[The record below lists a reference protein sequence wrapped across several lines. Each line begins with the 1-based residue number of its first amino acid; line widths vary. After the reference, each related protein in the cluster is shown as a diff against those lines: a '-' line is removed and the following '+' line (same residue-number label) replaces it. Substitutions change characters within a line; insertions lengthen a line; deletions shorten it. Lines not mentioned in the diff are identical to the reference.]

1 MAIDAAVAFG
11 VGEAAAD
18 TAVAATAF
26 DAAAA
31 AAAGD
36 FSAMTLTDI
45 ALPGAVADA
54 AAGTLAYAAPETL
67 AAEGAAFGTAA
78 EQAGSSLGEGSL
90 LGPGFSSA
98 AELGVGTGGTPIAT
112 GAEAL
117 AGGGSASGTLAGS
130 SAGAPLGGGATS
142 AAGSIAPAGTLSS
155 ETLATTPFSTD
166 LAAGGPAQLGGE
178 TSLASQS
185 VLQPSQIAQQV
196 GTSLGEGSSGL
207 TQAEITSGAAQG
219 GSVASQAGTQ
229 DVMAQLGVQPAGA
242 TPPPTGQ
249 LAQLTSQTTMS
260 DAITPEME
268 AAAKGGGQ
276 VASTPTTTTMSTP
289 ATTPNAVAQAPTAY
303 NPEGAVPQIAQQAGV
318 PSTAPAIPAAPAPTA
333 APTVGTSVGEGASG
347 VTQAEIA
354 AGKGAG
360 ATAIGNAGGE
370 GFSGFGGKA
379 MDYLAKNPSLLLAG
393 AGLAG
398 NLLMGQQQPKFQPQV
413 NTAAQNMQAQGQQLA
428 SYLSSGN
435 LPPGVQAQLNSAHEA
450 AIASVRSQHANRGT
464 SGSSME
470 AQDLQ
475 RINEAVV
482 SQGASI
488 ATQLL
493 QAGISEQQMAAGIYN
508 NLMNAS
514 LAQDQRMSQ
523 AISGFTNALAYGA
536 ARPVG

>member
-36 FSAMTLTDI
+36 FSAMTLADV

-78 EQAGSSLGEGSL
+78 GQAGNALGEGAL

-98 AELGVGTGGTPIAT
+98 AELGVGTGATPVAT

-117 AGGGSASGTLAGS
+117 SGTIAPSSALAGS
-130 SAGAPLGGGATS
+130 GAPVAGVTSGVGS
-142 AAGSIAPAGTLSS
+142 AAGTALPAGLVPEEYLGTSPLTTGLTS
-155 ETLATTPFSTD
+155 ETAGLAPQSTIGS
-166 LAAGGPAQLGGE
+166 A
-178 TSLASQS
+178 
-185 VLQPSQIAQQV
+185 V
-196 GTSLGEGSSGL
+196 GEGSQGL
-207 TQAEITSGAAQG
+207 TASEITAGQ
-219 GSVASQAGTQ
+219 SVAQPAQA
-229 DVMAQLGVQPAGA
+229 VAQVTPESLGVTPAGA

-276 VASTPTTTTMSTP
+276 VASTPTTTTMSTS
-289 ATTPNAVAQAPTAY
+289 ATTPTAVAQAPTAY
-303 NPEGAVPQIAQQAGV
+303 NPEGAMPQIAQQAGV

-360 ATAIGNAGGE
+360 ATAIGNVGGE
-370 GFSGFGGKA
+370 GFSVSNLGGKTL
-379 MDYLAKNPSLLLAG
+379 DYLAKNPSLLLSG
-393 AGLAG
+393 AGLLG
-398 NLLMGQQQPKFQPQV
+398 NMLMGQQPPKYQKQLS
-413 NTAAQNMQAQGQQLA
+413 AEAQNMQAQGQQLA
-428 SYLSSGN
+428 SYLASGN

-493 QAGISEQQMAAGIYN
+493 QAGISEQQMAVGIYN
-508 NLMNAS
+508 NLMNSS

>member
-1 MAIDAAVAFG
+1 MAIDGAIAFG
-11 VGEAAAD
+11 VSEVAAD
-18 TAVAATAF
+18 TAAAATAF

-78 EQAGSSLGEGSL
+78 GQAGSALGEGAL

-98 AELGVGTGGTPIAT
+98 AELGVGTGAAPLTT

-117 AGGGSASGTLAGS
+117 SGTIAPSSALAGS
-130 SAGAPLGGGATS
+130 SAPVAGVTSGVGS
-142 AAGSIAPAGTLSS
+142 AAGTALPAGLVPEEYLGTSPLTTGLTS
-155 ETLATTPFSTD
+155 ETAGLAPQSTIGS
-166 LAAGGPAQLGGE
+166 A
-178 TSLASQS
+178 
-185 VLQPSQIAQQV
+185 V
-196 GTSLGEGSSGL
+196 GEGSQGL
-207 TQAEITSGAAQG
+207 TASEITAGQSVAPSAQAAAQITPE
-219 GSVASQAGTQ
+219 S
-229 DVMAQLGVQPAGA
+229 LGVTPAGA

-249 LAQLTSQTTMS
+249 LAGLTSPTTMS
-260 DAITPEME
+260 DAIPAE
-268 AAAKGGGQ
+268 ASAYANGGQ
-276 VASTPTTTTMSTP
+276 VATAPATTMANP
-289 ATTPNAVAQAPTAY
+289 AVTPNAVAQTAYNAEGNLPALAQSGAPTAA
-303 NPEGAVPQIAQQAGV
+303 PAVPAA
-318 PSTAPAIPAAPAPTA
+318 APAAPAPAA
-333 APTVGTSVGEGASG
+333 APAASVGTSLGEGSSG
-347 VTQAEIA
+347 VTHAEIA

-360 ATAIGNAGGE
+360 GTAIGNAGAE
-370 GFSGFGGKA
+370 GFGTQA
-379 MDYLAKNPSLLLAG
+379 MNYLAKNPSMLLSG
-393 AGLAG
+393 AGLLG
-398 NLLMGQQQPKFQPQV
+398 NMLMGQQKPKFQNQLS
-413 NTAAQNMQAQGQQLA
+413 AEAQNMQAQGQQLA
-428 SYLSSGN
+428 SYLASGN

-482 SQGASI
+482 SQGATI

-493 QAGISEQQMAAGIYN
+493 QAGISEQQMAVGIYN

>member
-1 MAIDAAVAFG
+1 
-11 VGEAAAD
+11 
-18 TAVAATAF
+18 
-26 DAAAA
+26 
-31 AAAGD
+31 
-36 FSAMTLTDI
+36 MTLTDI

-78 EQAGSSLGEGSL
+78 GQVGNALGEGAL

-98 AELGVGTGGTPIAT
+98 AELGVGTGAAPVAT

-117 AGGGSASGTLAGS
+117 SGTIAPSSALAGS
-130 SAGAPLGGGATS
+130 GAPVAGVTSGVGS
-142 AAGSIAPAGTLSS
+142 AAGTALPAGLVP
-155 ETLATTPFSTD
+155 EEYL
-166 LAAGGPAQLGGE
+166 
-178 TSLASQS
+178 
-185 VLQPSQIAQQV
+185 
-196 GTSLGEGSSGL
+196 GTSPLTTGLTSESAGLAPQTLGTSVGEGASGV
-207 TQAEITSGAAQG
+207 TQAEIAAGQ
-219 GSVASQAGTQ
+219 SIAQPAQVASQITPES
-229 DVMAQLGVQPAGA
+229 LGVTPAGA

-268 AAAKGGGQ
+268 AAARGGGQ
-276 VASTPTTTTMSTP
+276 VATAAPTTSLSTP
-289 ATTPNAVAQAPTAY
+289 AITSTAVAQTPVSYNTAGSLPTMAQGGVPTA
-303 NPEGAVPQIAQQAGV
+303 
-318 PSTAPAIPAAPAPTA
+318 APAIPAAPAPAPA
-333 APTVGTSVGEGASG
+333 AQIGTSLGEGASG

-360 ATAIGNAGGE
+360 ATAIGNAGAE
-370 GFSGFGGKA
+370 GFGTQA
-379 MDYLAKNPSLLLAG
+379 MNYLAKNPSMLLSG
-393 AGLAG
+393 AGLLG
-398 NLLMGQQQPKFQPQV
+398 NLLMGQQQQPKFQNQLS
-413 NTAAQNMQAQGQQLA
+413 AEAQNMQAQGQQLA
-428 SYLSSGN
+428 SYLASGN

-450 AIASVRSQHANRGT
+450 AIASIRSQHARQGT

-488 ATQLL
+488 ATSLL
-493 QAGISEQQMAAGIYN
+493 QAGINEQQMAAGIYS
-508 NLMNAS
+508 NLMNVS
-514 LAQDQRMSQ
+514 MQRDQQMSN

>member
-78 EQAGSSLGEGSL
+78 GQAGNALGEGAL

-98 AELGVGTGGTPIAT
+98 AELGVGTGATPVAT

-117 AGGGSASGTLAGS
+117 SGTIAPSSALAGS
-130 SAGAPLGGGATS
+130 GAPVAGVTSGVGS
-142 AAGSIAPAGTLSS
+142 AAGTALPAGLVPEEYLGTSPLTTGLTS
-155 ETLATTPFSTD
+155 ETAGLAPQSTIGS
-166 LAAGGPAQLGGE
+166 A
-178 TSLASQS
+178 
-185 VLQPSQIAQQV
+185 V
-196 GTSLGEGSSGL
+196 GEGSQGL
-207 TQAEITSGAAQG
+207 TASEITAGQ
-219 GSVASQAGTQ
+219 SVAQPAHA
-229 DVMAQLGVQPAGA
+229 VAQVTPESLGVTPAGA

-289 ATTPNAVAQAPTAY
+289 ATTSTAVAQTPVSYNTAGSLPTMAQGGVPTA
-303 NPEGAVPQIAQQAGV
+303 
-318 PSTAPAIPAAPAPTA
+318 APAIPAAPAPTA

-360 ATAIGNAGGE
+360 ATAIGNVGGE
-370 GFSGFGGKA
+370 GFSVSNLGGKTL
-379 MDYLAKNPSLLLAG
+379 DYLAKNPSLLLSG
-393 AGLAG
+393 AGLLG
-398 NLLMGQQQPKFQPQV
+398 NMLMGQQPPKYQKQLS
-413 NTAAQNMQAQGQQLA
+413 AEAQNMQAQGQQLA
-428 SYLSSGN
+428 SYLASGN

-493 QAGISEQQMAAGIYN
+493 QAGISEQQMAVGIYN

>member
-1 MAIDAAVAFG
+1 MAIDAAIAFG
-11 VGEAAAD
+11 VGETAAAG
-18 TAVAATAF
+18 AADF
-26 DAAAA
+26 AAMGAL
-31 AAAGD
+31 GD

-54 AAGTLAYAAPETL
+54 AAGTLAYAVPETL

-78 EQAGSSLGEGSL
+78 GQAGSSLGEGSL

-98 AELGVGTGGTPIAT
+98 SELGVGTGGTPIAT

-117 AGGGSASGTLAGS
+117 SGGGSASGTLAGS

-142 AAGSIAPAGTLSS
+142 AVGSIAPAGTLSS

-229 DVMAQLGVQPAGA
+229 DVMAQLGVQPAGV

-260 DAITPEME
+260 DATTPEME
-268 AAAKGGGQ
+268 AAARGGGQ
-276 VASTPTTTTMSTP
+276 VASTPTTTTMSTS

-318 PSTAPAIPAAPAPTA
+318 PSTAPAIPTAPAPAA
-333 APTVGTSVGEGASG
+333 APPVGTSVGEGASG

-360 ATAIGNAGGE
+360 ATAIGNAGAE
-370 GFSGFGGKA
+370 GFGTQA
-379 MDYLAKNPSLLLAG
+379 MNYLAKNPSMLLSG
-393 AGLAG
+393 AGLLG
-398 NLLMGQQQPKFQPQV
+398 NLLMGQQQQPKFQNQLS
-413 NTAAQNMQAQGQQLA
+413 AEAQYMQAQGQQLA
-428 SYLSSGN
+428 SYLASGN

-450 AIASVRSQHANRGT
+450 AIASIRSQHARQGT

-493 QAGISEQQMAAGIYN
+493 QAGISEQQMAVGIYN